1 MEAAMMKQL
10 VMDLSSGIVM
20 AGFVSVVTV
29 WMMVLGG

>member
-1 MEAAMMKQL
+1 MMKQL